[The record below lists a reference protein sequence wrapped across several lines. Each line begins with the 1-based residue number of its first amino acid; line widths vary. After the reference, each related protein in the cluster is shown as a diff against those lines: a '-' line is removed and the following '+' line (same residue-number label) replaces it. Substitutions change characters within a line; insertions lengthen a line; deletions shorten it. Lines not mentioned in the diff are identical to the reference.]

1 MTEPNLQGVRS
12 AVVGAGKSGLSA
24 AALLRARGAEVLLF
38 DEKAVEVKV
47 PDGVEARLG
56 HPGFPLRD
64 VELVVVSPG
73 VPWNHPDLVAARAAG
88 SRVVAEIEL
97 ASWFLAAPIAAVTG
111 TNGKSTTTALLGS
124 MLAATGRRV
133 FVGGNLGTPLSDAVN
148 GHPDALVVELS
159 SFQLEGIETFHPH
172 AAAILNLTPDHLDRY
187 PTLEAYADAKA
198 AIFAHQDRQDLAVLN
213 ADDPWFPRFQT
224 RVLGRLKTFAI
235 RALADAQPGPAGFA
249 LGECGYR
256 VQNPALRGEH
266 NLSNSMAAALL
277 ASGMDVAPNA
287 IQAGL
292 DRFAGLPHRL
302 ELVRQLHGVEWIND
316 SKATNVDSTATA
328 LKAISGPLIWI
339 AGGRGKGA
347 AYRPLEQFL
356 GPRLRRSLLIGE
368 DASRIE
374 SELPEGAERSE
385 TLERAVA
392 RAAEIARPGDTV
404 LMSPA
409 CASYDQFRNYEER
422 GQSFRALVEAL

>member
-1 MTEPNLQGVRS
+1 
-12 AVVGAGKSGLSA
+12 
-24 AALLRARGAEVLLF
+24 
-38 DEKAVEVKV
+38 
-47 PDGVEARLG
+47 
-56 HPGFPLRD
+56 
-64 VELVVVSPG
+64 
-73 VPWNHPDLVAARAAG
+73 
-88 SRVVAEIEL
+88 
-97 ASWFLAAPIAAVTG
+97 
-111 TNGKSTTTALLGS
+111 
-124 MLAATGRRV
+124 
-133 FVGGNLGTPLSDAVN
+133 
-148 GHPDALVVELS
+148 
-159 SFQLEGIETFHPH
+159 
-172 AAAILNLTPDHLDRY
+172 
-187 PTLEAYADAKA
+187 
-198 AIFAHQDRQDLAVLN
+198 
-213 ADDPWFPRFQT
+213 
-224 RVLGRLKTFAI
+224 
-235 RALADAQPGPAGFA
+235 
-249 LGECGYR
+249 
-256 VQNPALRGEH
+256 
-266 NLSNSMAAALL
+266 
-277 ASGMDVAPNA
+277 
-287 IQAGL
+287 
-292 DRFAGLPHRL
+292 L

-374 SELPEGAERSE
+374 KELPQGAERSE